1 MSTDRYSGSHTIKVT
16 DGSITLDA
24 NDIEFDGTLEI
35 SSGLKISDGGLIV
48 SSGSI
53 TASSSAISAASLT
66 ASGVVSATGGFT
78 GDVTGNVTGNVTG
91 SSGSCTG
98 NAATATV
105 AAAATILETARTIGG
120 VSFNGGANIIPDTIS
135 VSTTTDS
142 SSYLGIWT
150 SASHSGLGPKTSSK
164 ITCDASTGNISLN
177 SGDGK
182 LYANVTGDLTGD
194 VLGELRVDYDP
205 GDGSYWQIGPGGVG
219 RFGAD
224 GLLRE
229 GLYLDESDLFGIQ
242 IDPDIFIRKLD
253 NLLNFEVEHGVRW
266 DWPTTGPGPIV
277 MEWGDILKLDVDTLT
292 LNPIDTSRLLEVGG
306 IGMRVDGGVIDIGN
320 ITMNIGDNLSVLDGA
335 LTFST
340 GLGTINGR
348 AWGLDGDDFMIGDLK
363 FNTVTRDLT
372 SDLGL
377 LMFDGESITDMASNI
392 STNAYDIGLID
403 VSFLNWDDGI
413 KDLGIPD
420 MISINTLPFRLNAGI
435 FEFGNL
441 RFDTSTLDMHLDS
454 GYFTMNGLDVYRSGN
469 TDYMGS
475 LRFDTSTY
483 DLSHVSANIK
493 MNGMDMYSSGSTEYM
508 GNLRFNTSTYNLSHA
523 TEELKFNGMDMYSS
537 GGVDHIGDY
546 AQFASSVVTQVGGG
560 VVFDNGFT
568 MNSSGDITSA
578 VDIGQI
584 SVAANGSV
592 DMGQMAVSTS
602 GAISGTL
609 GNMDIDSGNGNWSGD
624 MGDFNISTSGTVS
637 MDMVIVSAISY
648 YSDRNIK
655 TNISTIENGL
665 EKVLGMR
672 AVSYNWN
679 EEFLANRLKPG
690 INDAALNRS
699 KYGFIAQEVAEVVP
713 DLVLD
718 PKDLDPE
725 LDGKPLNLDIN
736 GILPF
741 LVSAIQ
747 EQQVMIEELQ
757 AEVAALKSN

>member
-24 NDIEFDGTLEI
+24 NDIEFGGALELASGLTI
-35 SSGLKISDGGLIV
+35 SSGGLIV

-66 ASGVVSATGGFT
+66 ASGAVSATGGFT
-78 GDVTGNVTGNVTG
+78 GDVTGDVTGNVTG
-91 SSGSCTG
+91 SSSSCTG
-98 NAATATV
+98 NAATATI

-120 VSFNGGANIIPDTIS
+120 VSFDGSANIIPDTIS
-135 VSTTTDS
+135 VSTTTNS

-150 SASHSGLGPKTSSK
+150 AASHSGLGPKTSSK

-177 SGDGK
+177 SGNGR
-182 LYANVTGDLTGD
+182 LYANVTGDLTGEVTGSLIAD
-194 VLGELRVDYDP
+194 TPGGYTIKVDGPSFGVYDGANDFQGGIQFDESTLFPKFQFNPENYIAWDEYLHIDLTDMFVIDWPGMPGPWEGPPEDNPYTLRFGDIANDIGMILRVD
-205 GDGSYWQIGPGGVG
+205 Q
-219 RFGAD
+219 
-224 GLLRE
+224 
-229 GLYLDESDLFGIQ
+229 
-242 IDPDIFIRKLD
+242 D
-253 NLLNFEVEHGVRW
+253 NLG
-266 DWPTTGPGPIV
+266 
-277 MEWGDILKLDVDTLT
+277 M
-292 LNPIDTSRLLEVGG
+292 NPIDESQFFRTGG
-306 IGMRVDGGVIDIGN
+306 IELRAYGGHQSMGN
-320 ITMNIGDNLSVLDGA
+320 ITLKDADMLSVLDGA

-340 GLGTINGR
+340 GLGTINGQ
-348 AWGLDGDDFMIGDLK
+348 AWGLDGNDFMIGDLK

-372 SDLGL
+372 SDLGG

-420 MISINTLPFRLNAGI
+420 MISINTLPFRMDAGI

-441 RFDTSTLDMHLDS
+441 RFNTSTLDMYLDS
-454 GYFTMNGLDVYRSGN
+454 GDFTVNGLDVYRSGN

-568 MNSSGDITSA
+568 MNGSGDITSA

-592 DMGQMAVSTS
+592 AMGYMNVATS
-602 GAISGTL
+602 GAISG
-609 GNMDIDSGNGNWSGD
+609 DI
-624 MGDFNISTSGTVS
+624 GDFTIASNG
-637 MDMVIVSAISY
+637 AISIGVGIISSISY
-648 YSDRNIK
+648 LSDRNMK
-655 TNISTIENGL
+655 TNISTIDNGL

-690 INDAALNRS
+690 INDVALNKS
-699 KYGFIAQEVAEVVP
+699 KYGFIAQEIAELVP

-725 LDGKPLNLDIN
+725 FDGKPLSLDFN